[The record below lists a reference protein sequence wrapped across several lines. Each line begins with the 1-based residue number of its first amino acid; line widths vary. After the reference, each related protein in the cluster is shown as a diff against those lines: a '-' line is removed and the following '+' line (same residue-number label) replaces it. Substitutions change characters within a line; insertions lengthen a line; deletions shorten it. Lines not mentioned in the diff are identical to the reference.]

1 MAQVP
6 ISMYQPGVESG
17 RVPLLA
23 GEKRVRAV
31 GRGERVS
38 GQGVRRRGHRV
49 HRYPRVC
56 GMRHRLGEHHVRVR
70 VDAPAAGVE
79 AVQKGVHLAGVCI
92 AQSGGSDGLLGPR
105 HHR

>member
-23 GEKRVRAV
+23 GEKGVRAV
-31 GRGERVS
+31 GRGERVA
-38 GQGVRRRGHRV
+38 GQAVGRGHRV
-49 HRYPRVC
+49 HRYTRVC
-56 GMRHRLGEHHVRVR
+56 RMRYRLGEHQVRVR
-70 VDAPAAGVE
+70 VDASAAGVK

-105 HHR
+105 HR

>member
-23 GEKRVRAV
+23 GEKGVRAAV
-31 GRGERVS
+31 GRGERVAR
-38 GQGVRRRGHRV
+38 QGVGRGNRV
-49 HRYPRVC
+49 HRYTRVR
-56 GMRHRLGEHHVRVR
+56 MRYRLSEHQVRVR
-70 VDAPAAGVE
+70 VDAPAAGVK

-105 HHR
+105 HR